1 MSQPEFPTIDEWCDV
16 LGRPIDDPAVIQ
28 VRIRIGNC
36 EEYESSDGP
45 GWRFNRQ
52 GVELNFRRQMGNILE
67 SVTMYGSGAEWSF
80 LKYRGELPAGL
91 KFRMHNEDAH
101 ELVGPLVHRNRWGDE
116 FHPFGQFVI
125 KLSYDDETWKLNQV
139 TLMPAAMAVELG
151 ARLEIPAQQ
160 EASQL
165 DGGTKEAADTEAS
178 EVDAA
183 EIVSLLGLAV
193 NDARVLLNFASVSQ
207 AASNDS
213 RLSVSLGASWK
224 PWPAVQA
231 SSWHSTPC
239 GTTASRA

>member
-1 MSQPEFPTIDEWCDV
+1 
-16 LGRPIDDPAVIQ
+16 
-28 VRIRIGNC
+28 
-36 EEYESSDGP
+36 
-45 GWRFNRQ
+45 
-52 GVELNFRRQMGNILE
+52 
-67 SVTMYGSGAEWSF
+67 MYGPGAEWSF

-91 KFRMHNEDAH
+91 KFRMHNEDAL

-139 TLMPAAMAVELG
+139 TLMSAAMAVELG

-183 EIVSLLGLAV
+183 EIVSLLGSAV
-193 NDARVLLNFASVSQ
+193 NDAGVLNFASASQ

-213 RLSVSLGASWK
+213 RLSVSFGASWK